1 MMSNNIVY
9 SLSPEGF
16 CLGMF
21 EVIVMIFLLFQRE
34 LVNNIEKDTFNQDQN
49 ARSRLTE
56 TFQGLINS
64 PFQLWHTSW

>member
-1 MMSNNIVY
+1 MVC

-34 LVNNIEKDTFNQDQN
+34 LVNNIEKETFNQDQN
-49 ARSRLTE
+49 ARSRTD
-56 TFQGLINS
+56 
-64 PFQLWHTSW
+64 